1 MEEFSRKAS
10 EPTVRGLGTASLYF
24 TKPCPATPHASPRE
38 SPSTVSL
45 PISVDVWQG
54 LLGSVAHLPMEL
66 GEVQLLRLQ
75 VPGGTTRGRGRATN
89 VRQKAWWV
97 GRGAHPQ
104 PRTPLEWSSR
114 YQIFSS
120 LQLMLPK
127 HKFGLAVH
135 SAGIPTTTQF
145 VSCLHLRGAG
155 KRSRTKQTN
164 KQKTEHKMVLW
175 IG

>member
-24 TKPCPATPHASPRE
+24 TKPCPSTPHASPSE
-38 SPSTVSL
+38 SSSTVSFL

-89 VRQKAWWV
+89 VRQEARWV
-97 GRGAHPQ
+97 GRGGHPQ
-104 PRTPLEWSSR
+104 RREGACSDP
-114 YQIFSS
+114 
-120 LQLMLPK
+120 
-127 HKFGLAVH
+127 FGM
-135 SAGIPTTTQF
+135 S
-145 VSCLHLRGAG
+145 
-155 KRSRTKQTN
+155 
-164 KQKTEHKMVLW
+164 
-175 IG
+175 